1 MEIAPDV
8 YLFECRDEKQFVSV
22 PVYRNVTSKGN
33 SMNMLMFDALSLSSF
48 LFTSAVGCDV

>member
-8 YLFECRDEKQFVSV
+8 YLFECRDEEQLVSV

-33 SMNMLMFDALSLSSF
+33 SMNMLMFDALSHSSF
-48 LFTSAVGCDV
+48 LCASAVDCDG

>member
-1 MEIAPDV
+1 MEITPDV

-33 SMNMLMFDALSLSSF
+33 SMNMLMFNALSHSSF